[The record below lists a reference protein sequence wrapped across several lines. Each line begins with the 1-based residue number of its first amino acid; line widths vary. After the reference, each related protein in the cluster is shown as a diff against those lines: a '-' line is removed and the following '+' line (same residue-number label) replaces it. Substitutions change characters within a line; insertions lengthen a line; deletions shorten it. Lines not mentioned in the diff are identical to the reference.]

1 MDFQL
6 MKISRAG
13 IDEANERAKNF
24 RLLNQP
30 DEAESVCLDI
40 LIIDPKNQ
48 TALRNLALAIT
59 DQFTGD
65 RDEQRQADAEAAV
78 AKLED
83 KYERLYYRGII
94 LERRAKALLRTGK
107 APQSALPLFEQAMDS
122 FKQAQ
127 TIRPPRQDDSILHW
141 NSCVRIMRRYSQLP
155 QSSAD
160 IEARLHLRDT

>member
-6 MKISRAG
+6 MKISKAG
-13 IDEANERAKNF
+13 IEEANERAKNF

-40 LIIDPKNQ
+40 LVVDPKNQ
-48 TALRNLALAIT
+48 TALRSLALAIT
-59 DQFTGD
+59 DQFTGE
-65 RDEQRQADAEAAV
+65 RDEDRQAEAEAAV

-94 LERRAKALLRTGK
+94 LERRAKAQLRIGS
-107 APQSALPLFEQAMDS
+107 PPNGVLPLFEQAMDC

-127 TIRPPRQDDSILHW
+127 AIRPPRVDDSILHW
-141 NSCVRIMRRYSQLP
+141 NSCVRILRRYSQAS
-155 QSSAD
+155 Q
-160 IEARLHLRDT
+160 